1 MPKFFAFAFTS
12 AAILSCMAAVTIIGC
27 QESPEITPA
36 EPAAIVDRITADSG
50 VTVVKL
56 SNGLTVIVR
65 KMGAVPVVTV
75 YAFVNTGGIYE
86 GKWLGTGISHLTEH
100 LVAKGAVHDGQGAAA
115 AKQTRGRVKQIGG
128 QSNAHTST
136 ARTGYYISAAASKTN
151 DCIDLIADWMA
162 RPDIS
167 DVDFQ
172 REHGVVQ
179 RELEMGKDD
188 PARQMWYAHSANFFA
203 GHPASVPV
211 IGYAEPLGAL
221 THQDILDYHATM
233 YTPQNMIF
241 CIAGDV
247 DVDAVLERT
256 RQAFAG
262 FARGRARD
270 VTLPDVPGVSGIRRV
285 TRRHKAIKE
294 VMQRMSFRTIPLVH
308 EDLYA
313 LDVLSYAL
321 TQGRAS
327 RLTRTIQR
335 EKKLV
340 TSVGSSSWTPD
351 WGAGMFTISFRAK
364 PDLADDAETAILDE
378 LRSIVENGIDAGELS
393 RAKRQKVA
401 DYVFSQQTAQSV
413 ASTLGMDMLS
423 TGDVSFSR
431 NYTDLIQDVTAD
443 DVHRM
448 AKKYFTFDAMVVTRL
463 SPEEPA
469 KTDDAPTAQQ
479 ARTDEASMFTLPNG
493 LRVVLYP
500 TNTVQLVS
508 MALASKGGI
517 LLEDQAT
524 NGMGSLTA
532 QLSIKGAGKRDAQQ
546 IAKFF
551 DSAGGSVAG
560 RCGNNTIF
568 WQATVLD
575 DSFCEAL
582 EIFADIIV
590 RPTFAESELDIL
602 RPILETQIKQQDEHW
617 HGQLSK
623 FFKGKFFT
631 DSPYRFVASGSL
643 DVISKAT
650 VAQVAEYHKQNLLAG
665 SSVLTVYGNFDAATT
680 KASIEKS
687 FAALPA
693 GEVAIPAP
701 PVRLVANGGELYTLK
716 TDNKQAAIMIA
727 APGMKIS
734 NNEDRFA
741 INVLDTIIS
750 GWRLPAGWLH
760 SELRGKKLVYVVHA
774 YNWAG
779 LVEGGFMVYAACE
792 PDKAEQVVSIIRQN
806 LDKAANYTPTQ
817 EEIDMAVNS
826 ILTAE
831 LLNKQAMSALAL
843 SAGLDELYGFGYD
856 FQDQLEQ
863 RYRKVT
869 PAQVLRVAKK
879 YLGKGYVT
887 AVTTPDV
894 AAKTP
899 AEQ

>member
-1 MPKFFAFAFTS
+1 MPKSFAFAFTLL
-12 AAILSCMAAVTIIGC
+12 LSCLAAVTIIGC
-27 QESPEITPA
+27 QSPPEVTPA
-36 EPAAIVDRITADSG
+36 EPATIVDRITADSG

-75 YAFVNTGGIYE
+75 YAFVNTGAIYE
-86 GKWLGTGISHLTEH
+86 GKWLGTGISHLSEH
-100 LVAKGAVHDGQGAAA
+100 LVAKGAVHDGGGAAA

-128 QSNAHTST
+128 QSNAYTST

-151 DCIDLIADWMA
+151 DCIDLVADWMA
-162 RPDIS
+162 RPEIS
-167 DVDFQ
+167 AEDFE

-188 PARQMWYAHSANFFA
+188 PGRQMWYAHSANFFA
-203 GHPASVPV
+203 GHPAGIPV
-211 IGYAEPLGAL
+211 IGYAQPLGAL
-221 THQDILDYHATM
+221 THQDVLDYQAKM

-256 RQAFAG
+256 RRAFGG

-270 VTLPDVPGVSGIRRV
+270 VPLPEVPEISGVRRV
-285 TRRHKAIKE
+285 TRSHKALKE

-313 LDVLSYAL
+313 LDVLGYAL

-327 RLTRTIQR
+327 RLIRTIQR

-340 TSVGSSSWTPD
+340 TSVESSSWTPD
-351 WGAGMFTISFRAK
+351 WGAGMFTIGFRAEIEK
-364 PDLADDAETAILDE
+364 ADAAETAILDE
-378 LRSIVENGIDAGELS
+378 LRSIAKNGIDAEELT

-401 DYVFSQQTAQSV
+401 DYVFSQQTAESV
-413 ASTLGMDMLS
+413 AATLGIDMLS
-423 TGDVSFSR
+423 TGNVNFSK
-431 NYTDLIQDVTAD
+431 NYTDLIQNVTAD

-448 AKKYFTFDAMVVTRL
+448 AKKYFTFDAMVITRL
-463 SPEEPA
+463 SPEDPA
-469 KTDDAPTAQQ
+469 APGDAQAAQQ
-479 ARTDEASMFTLPNG
+479 ARTDDASMFTLPNG

-500 TNTVQLVS
+500 TDTVQLVS
-508 MALASKGGI
+508 MALVSKGGV
-517 LLEDQAT
+517 LLENQAT

-532 QLSIKGAGKRDAQQ
+532 QLATKGAGDRGAQQ
-546 IAKFF
+546 IAEFF
-551 DSAGGSVAG
+551 DGAGGSIAG
-560 RCGNNTIF
+560 RGGNNTIF

-575 DSFCEAL
+575 DSFSEAL
-582 EIFADIIV
+582 EIFSDIVV

-602 RPILETQIKQQDEHW
+602 RPILETQIKKQDEHW

-631 DSPYRFVASGSL
+631 DSPYRFVSSGSL
-643 DVISKAT
+643 DCISNAT
-650 VAQVAEYHKQNLLAG
+650 VAQVAEYHKQNVLAG
-665 SSVLTVYGNFDAATT
+665 SSVLAIYGNFDAAEA
-680 KASIEKS
+680 KATIEKS

-693 GEVAIPAP
+693 GEVSLPDP
-701 PVRLVANGGELYTLK
+701 PVRTVAAQGESYTLK
-716 TDNKQAAIMIA
+716 TDNKQAAIMIG
-727 APGMKIS
+727 APGMKIT
-734 NNEDRFA
+734 NNQDRFA

-774 YNWAG
+774 YNWPG
-779 LVEGGFMVYAACE
+779 LVEGGFLVYAACE
-792 PDKAEQVVSIIRQN
+792 PDKAGQVVDIIRRN

-831 LLNKQAMSALAL
+831 LLGKQAMPALAI

-856 FQDQLEQ
+856 FRDQLEQ

-869 PAQVLRVAKK
+869 PAEVLRVAKK
-879 YLGKGYVT
+879 YLGRGYVT
-887 AVTTPDV
+887 AVTTPDG
-894 AAKTP
+894 P
-899 AEQ
+899 ATKPADQ